1 MVHEAVIQCATR
13 TILLKTNTGERIE
26 FQARAPVLGVS
37 QINQMKGT
45 TVTDILI
52 VNEFPHVFPD
62 DLLGMP
68 PEREVEFI
76 IELLPGTTPIAKR
89 PYRMGANE
97 LEELKKQI
105 RELQDK
111 GYTSY
116 FLTLGS
122 TCSIC

>member
-1 MVHEAVIQCATR
+1 MVHDAVIQCATT

-26 FQARAPVLGVS
+26 FQARALVLGVS

-45 TVTDILI
+45 TVIDIPI

-62 DLLGMP
+62 DLPGMP

-97 LEELKKQI
+97 LEELNKQI

-111 GYTSY
+111 GYTS
-116 FLTLGS
+116 
-122 TCSIC
+122 